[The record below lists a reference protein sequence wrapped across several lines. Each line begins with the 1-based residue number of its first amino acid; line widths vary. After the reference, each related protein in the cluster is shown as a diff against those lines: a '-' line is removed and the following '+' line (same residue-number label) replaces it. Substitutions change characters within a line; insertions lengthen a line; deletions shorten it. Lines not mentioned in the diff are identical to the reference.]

1 MSRSR
6 PLVSSLLVVFL
17 MAGCG
22 QQAGESPAG
31 SDATESGSVTDAMN
45 RTAGDVTADS
55 IDATSTDAETDVESD
70 IERGE
75 AETDKREEE
84 QMTQQTSYFEIST
97 RLGKMV
103 IRLYD
108 ETPKHR
114 DNFRKL
120 ATDGFYDGTTFHRVI
135 EGFMIQGGDP
145 LSKDDNPMND
155 GTGGPGYT
163 VEAEFN
169 QSLFHKR
176 GAIAAARQGDQV
188 NPQKRSSGSQ
198 FYIVHGAAVSPEQL
212 ADTEK
217 QMKARYPDF
226 AFSDAAK
233 AAYTAEGGTPFLDSQ
248 YTVFGELVEGFDVLD
263 AIAGT
268 STPRKT
274 GQAAHPALADQPAE
288 PIPMTIKPLTDYPS

>member
-1 MSRSR
+1 MYRSR
-6 PLVSSLLVVFL
+6 LFVASFLVLVLVSGCSRQSGEPTAESDSTGVAATT
-17 MAGCG
+17 MA
-22 QQAGESPAG
+22 Q
-31 SDATESGSVTDAMN
+31 DATDA
-45 RTAGDVTADS
+45 DVAADS
-55 IDATSTDAETDVESD
+55 IDAAAPAAEFEVRSEM
-70 IERGE
+70 EGGE
-75 AETDKREEE
+75 VVTDKSEGKEMNQE
-84 QMTQQTSYFEIST
+84 ASYFEIST
-97 RLGKMV
+97 RLGRMV

-120 ATDGFYDGTTFHRVI
+120 AADGFYDGTTFHRVM

-169 QSLFHKR
+169 TDLLHKK
-176 GAIAAARQGDQV
+176 GALAAARQADQV

-198 FYIVHGAAVSPEQL
+198 FYIVHGTVSSPDELAAIEMQKKSRNPNFAL
-212 ADTEK
+212 TE
-217 QMKARYPDF
+217 
-226 AFSDAAK
+226 SAK
-233 AAYTAEGGTPFLDSQ
+233 AVYTSEGGAPFLDGD

-268 STPRKT
+268 TTPRKT
-274 GQAAHPALADQPAE
+274 GQAAHPALTDQPAE
-288 PIPMTIKPLTDYPS
+288 RIPMTVKPLTDYPS